1 MFPYHIIFD
10 EEPECLLGAAIKVK
24 TSNTPLIDRVLEF
37 ISVFKSFF
45 FFFLN
50 QEKTEHFL

>member
-45 FFFLN
+45 FFLN